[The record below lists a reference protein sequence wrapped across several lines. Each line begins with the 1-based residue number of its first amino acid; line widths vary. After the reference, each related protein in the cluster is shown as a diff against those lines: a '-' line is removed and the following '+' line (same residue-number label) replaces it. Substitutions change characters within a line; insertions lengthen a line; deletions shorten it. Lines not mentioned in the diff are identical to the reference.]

1 MQARLACAILIGMA
15 VPTFNLVRQ
24 LDRSFSVSLKT
35 AEGGLKTIDGFD
47 SEHEAQAWVVQTKR
61 MFYEIDP
68 RSRPPSRPDRQP

>member
-1 MQARLACAILIGMA
+1 VQARRPCAILVGMT
-15 VPTFNLVRQ
+15 VPNFKLVQ
-24 LDRSFSVSLKT
+24 QPDRSFSVSLQT
-35 AEGGLKTIDGFD
+35 AEGRLRTIDGFD

>member
-1 MQARLACAILIGMA
+1 MQARRSCAILAGMT
-15 VPTFNLVRQ
+15 VPIFKLVQQR
-24 LDRSFSVSLKT
+24 DHSFSVSLKT
-35 AEGGLKTIDGFD
+35 AEGRLKTIDGFD